1 MHFPILCILIS
12 GALVFSA
19 GSQAAD
25 VTVQSG
31 PNRTH
36 LLELFTSEG
45 CSSCPPAERWFST
58 LRQSPRLWKEIVP
71 VAFHV
76 DYWDA
81 LGWTDSLASKAN
93 TNRQRAY
100 AASWGTKTVYTPG
113 FVLNGAEWRDRDLE
127 AIPSPGG
134 DGGKL
139 AARFAEDG
147 LVQITYSPLTKSTKG
162 WQAYTALLGFGVSSD
177 VKAGENGGRRLIH
190 DFVVLSLQTS
200 EMSGDTPH
208 ATLRLPARNVKRGQS
223 AFAVW
228 ITETGELE
236 PLQAA
241 GCNL

>member
-1 MHFPILCILIS
+1 MLCILIS

-19 GSQAAD
+19 SSQAVD
-25 VTVQSG
+25 ITEQSG
-31 PNRTH
+31 PSRTH

-58 LRQSPRLWKEIVP
+58 LRQSPRLWKEVVL

-81 LGWTDSLASKAN
+81 LGWIDSLASKAN
-93 TNRQRAY
+93 TNRQRNY

-113 FVLNGAEWRDRDLE
+113 FVLNGAEWRGRDLE
-127 AIPSPGG
+127 AIPSPGA

-139 AARFAEDG
+139 VATLAEDG
-147 LVQITYSPLTKSTKG
+147 SVQITYSPSTKPTKG
-162 WQAYTALLGFGVSSD
+162 WQAHAALLGFGLSSE
-177 VKAGENGGRRLIH
+177 VKAGENSGRRLVH

-200 EMSGDTPH
+200 EMSGDTPR
-208 ATLRLPARNVKRGQS
+208 ATMRLPARNVKLGQS

-228 ITETGELE
+228 ITETGKLE